1 MGEGGRES
9 PRGEAEESVD
19 NPEDNEDV
27 NDEDAEEDI
36 GGHAKMVAF
45 QAAIRAVLGRQVEK
59 MEQEV
64 RSTNRL
70 VAIGNQEV
78 EESARELHDHQKK
91 LVLEEDGVRV
101 INNKLAKQLK
111 KRTNREEENG
121 RFRVEVEQPE
131 EEMEARNGSA
141 GELRDELNKLSG
153 EQIHLQ
159 AVRLG
164 FENQVTLPIRQWC
177 PVQVGVDQAC
187 TDKGEE
193 DFKGAQ
199 EAKAVQDKCAVTPCF
214 Y

>member
-1 MGEGGRES
+1 MCRAVVRCGDSSREFQGIPRATAMGEDARES
-9 PRGEAEESVD
+9 PRGQQQENVD
-19 NPEDNEDV
+19 NPEDIEDV
-27 NDEDAEEDI
+27 NDEDADEDI

-64 RSTNRL
+64 RNTSRL
-70 VAIGNQEV
+70 VAIGDKEV

-91 LVLEEDGVRV
+91 LVLEEDAVRV

-121 RFRVEVEQPE
+121 RFRVEVEQLE
-131 EEMEARNGSA
+131 EEVEARNVAG

-164 FENQVTLPIRQWC
+164 LENQVTLQLW
-177 PVQVGVDQAC
+177 
-187 TDKGEE
+187 
-193 DFKGAQ
+193 
-199 EAKAVQDKCAVTPCF
+199 
-214 Y
+214 

>member
-1 MGEGGRES
+1 MGEDARES
-9 PRGEAEESVD
+9 PRGQQQENVD
-19 NPEDNEDV
+19 NPEDIEDV
-27 NDEDAEEDI
+27 NDEDADEDI

-64 RSTNRL
+64 RNTSRL
-70 VAIGNQEV
+70 VAIGDKEV

-91 LVLEEDGVRV
+91 LVLEEDAVRV

-121 RFRVEVEQPE
+121 RFRVEVEQLE
-131 EEMEARNGSA
+131 EELEARNVAA

-164 FENQVTLPIRQWC
+164 LENQVTLQLW
-177 PVQVGVDQAC
+177 
-187 TDKGEE
+187 
-193 DFKGAQ
+193 
-199 EAKAVQDKCAVTPCF
+199 
-214 Y
+214 